1 MYAAPPT
8 SWRPFTVPCGRRL
21 SARFD
26 SGVRGEGN
34 FYVPSMQVDVED
46 DAYVITARIPG
57 AERDE
62 LEVCL
67 CGGVLRVSGERR
79 QHSRR
84 RNGNVQEDTRYLS
97 RFTREVGLT
106 RQVDPA
112 RVEAHFENGLL
123 TMRLP
128 VVAAPPPQEDT
139 IARIDIA

>member
-1 MYAAPPT
+1 MHSAPPT

-34 FYVPSMQVDVED
+34 FYVPSMQVDVEE
-46 DAYVITARIPG
+46 DAYVVTARIPG

-62 LEVCL
+62 LQVCL
-67 CGGVLRVSGERR
+67 CGGVLRVTGERR
-79 QHSRR
+79 RHSRR
-84 RNGNVQEDTRYLS
+84 SNGSVQADTRYLS

-106 RQVDPA
+106 RQVDPEH
-112 RVEAHFENGLL
+112 VVAHFENGLL

-139 IARIDIA
+139 IARINIE